1 MVMENCQG
9 VLFTAI
15 TMVGMQCQVFWFTA
29 LNLPRLTMFVG
40 IVKVVVFTALF
51 GVGLG
56 GVYRAL
62 GDESL

>member
-1 MVMENCQG
+1 
-9 VLFTAI
+9 
-15 TMVGMQCQVFWFTA
+15 MVGMQCQVFWFTA